1 MNYSFELNYI
11 LKDLNLNIFPPTN
24 KEKWKQLA
32 ERQLKGANP
41 DEELSWENSAGLKL
55 ESYYDEGDLSELKY
69 LTDHFEGMKP
79 HRWKLY
85 EEIII
90 EDLEVANKKIIQALM
105 GGCDGV
111 ILDINKNNLDIDSA
125 LIEVDRGICDIA
137 LRSSE
142 KIKING
148 ARGFIISPEGNCLQC
163 TETHDPIAQ
172 ILYIL
177 NNLSDESNIYRI
189 AFSDFFM
196 EIATLRALKFLLKKS
211 GHIHIHTHIPKHA
224 SDEHQWF
231 LNTTAGL
238 ASILGGSHSI
248 DFSTAIGDPRISR
261 NTGNLIREESGIE
274 EYSDQCGGSYYI
286 EVLTDRIVKKVEE
299 KLK

>member
-1 MNYSFELNYI
+1 
-11 LKDLNLNIFPPTN
+11 
-24 KEKWKQLA
+24 
-32 ERQLKGANP
+32 
-41 DEELSWENSAGLKL
+41 
-55 ESYYDEGDLSELKY
+55 
-69 LTDHFEGMKP
+69 
-79 HRWKLY
+79 
-85 EEIII
+85 
-90 EDLEVANKKIIQALM
+90 
-105 GGCDGV
+105 
-111 ILDINKNNLDIDSA
+111 
-125 LIEVDRGICDIA
+125 
-137 LRSSE
+137 
-142 KIKING
+142 
-148 ARGFIISPEGNCLQC
+148 
-163 TETHDPIAQ
+163 
-172 ILYIL
+172 
-177 NNLSDESNIYRI
+177 
-189 AFSDFFM
+189 M